1 MNIVKTHLQKCQPY
15 YAVPSQ
21 FHLLDELPVTSNGKI
36 NKQLLKE
43 SISDTRPLVVEKASS
58 TADLPLPPSLQKAI
72 SDTADTTLCNRS
84 NSSFVDEKPDL
95 DWEAAV
101 PDKREAVGHA
111 TAVNLTIAVLIR
123 QELVIN
129 AIYTVACSVPK
140 SWPLWIRRR
149 AARVFH
155 LGGVHSG
162 AGVSA
167 ALWMFANTTGDTAC
181 MTLGTCGGH
190 WGKPSVAVKVIT
202 WIIAAL
208 FVAMMAMAYPTV
220 RKAHHNRFEVV
231 HRFVGWT
238 VLGLFWAQVVLTAN
252 DTKATDV
259 SLGTAAVRTPA
270 LWLLVVA
277 TLSVAS
283 SWFWLRKVSVRA
295 EALSK
300 HAVRLLFDY
309 TVPVNGSFTRLSH
322 TPLLE
327 WHSFATIPAPEAVDG
342 KPKGYSL
349 VVSNA
354 GDWTRAMIE
363 QPRPY
368 IWVRGVPT
376 CGVMRIATLFNRLVI
391 VATGSGIG
399 PQLGHILS
407 PSCPTKLI
415 WSTKDPENTFGK
427 SMCQLLKSKC
437 PDAVIWDTRT
447 QGRPDL
453 VCCANGA
460 SKE

>member
-101 PDKREAVGHA
+101 PDKVENKTVRGIRHRVLIVYRRLFTVMALLNMATVVIVALTGFKREAVGHA

-238 VLGLFWAQVVLTAN
+238 VLGLLWAQVLLTAN

-300 HAVRLLFDY
+300 HAVRLHFDY

-363 QPRPY
+363 
-368 IWVRGVPT
+368 
-376 CGVMRIATLFNRLVI
+376 
-391 VATGSGIG
+391 
-399 PQLGHILS
+399 
-407 PSCPTKLI
+407 
-415 WSTKDPENTFGK
+415 
-427 SMCQLLKSKC
+427 
-437 PDAVIWDTRT
+437 
-447 QGRPDL
+447 
-453 VCCANGA
+453 
-460 SKE
+460 